1 MIEFPPQI
9 SQEEYLK
16 VLLTD
21 PLEKLKAIIEKNND
35 KYSYWS
41 DVKYQKAPE
50 GISSKELWCCIT
62 ESKTNH
68 CMEKIWHI
76 HQYNQRHAADVS
88 RV

>member
-50 GISSKELWCCIT
+50 
-62 ESKTNH
+62 
-68 CMEKIWHI
+68 
-76 HQYNQRHAADVS
+76 
-88 RV
+88 

>member
-50 GISSKELWCCIT
+50 GISSKELWCYIKA
-62 ESKTNH
+62 S
-68 CMEKIWHI
+68 
-76 HQYNQRHAADVS
+76 QYSAGWSARRRSGRTGPHNAF
-88 RV
+88 

>member
-1 MIEFPPQI
+1 MIELPPQI

-41 DVKYQKAPE
+41 DVKYQKTPE
-50 GISSKELWCCIT
+50 GISSKELWCYIKA
-62 ESKTNH
+62 SRRAKRIIVW
-68 CMEKIWHI
+68 KKYGISI
-76 HQYNQRHAADVS
+76 IQVS
-88 RV
+88 QVNEIC

>member
-41 DVKYQKAPE
+41 DVKYQRLLKA
-50 GISSKELWCCIT
+50 
-62 ESKTNH
+62 
-68 CMEKIWHI
+68 
-76 HQYNQRHAADVS
+76 Y
-88 RV
+88 RVKNYGAT